1 MYHKVLIRTENRK
14 FQSILYRSDRS
25 EDIRIRYSHLHYRV
39 CIISSYTHIA
49 RNRNPMR
56 QKLRLLVGVDKWEA
70 QLLCAKSKVTSFRSI
85 SFPGLELCGVLLFT
99 QLMLKIN
106 KDYFRQW
113 ILLVKFVLI
122 LIKIQFTQ
130 QMENLRGWDCGK
142 RMRWLGMRRH
152 NFMQ

>member
-1 MYHKVLIRTENRK
+1 MLADVEKMYHKVLIRTENRK

-99 QLMLKIN
+99 QLMSRFNKALDIVLEYYWLNSCLCELKFNSLSRWKI
-106 KDYFRQW
+106 FV
-113 ILLVKFVLI
+113 VKIV
-122 LIKIQFTQ
+122 
-130 QMENLRGWDCGK
+130 ESACDD
-142 RMRWLGMRRH
+142 
-152 NFMQ
+152 